1 MKSWLEKNDIIMDST
16 NNIYVNKTYVINDIN
31 DQEIIGTFYKKELQK
46 TNQQEFRIKKVTK
59 KKVINYMLNGRDMI
73 IHLIVGLIKRT

>member
-1 MKSWLEKNDIIMDST
+1 MKSWLEKNYTIMDST

-46 TNQQEFRIKKVTK
+46 TNQEEFRIKKVTK